1 MKPASPQAAW
11 LLVPLLLLFFVTARA
26 DIFDSPKSEVVSA
39 SETPV
44 EYQRGAEQ
52 TFLTFPEWFLVYS
65 PAEYAEYVKTH
76 TPTRFPFLGH
86 IRQFWESY
94 SAVYEA
100 TRRDYPFNIGY
111 HVMIMVIGTSTTTEY
126 GIRTVYEGLV
136 GRLSELTMS
145 GPLTEE
151 DRYGAEVAQDYVDF
165 IRVRPWYEYNFA
177 AKLTGLWRN
186 TSFTGRDI
194 LRKWER
200 KYALST
206 EYLAKAIYGWMI
218 KIATGTAYD
227 PAAETTIVVLDRIPD
242 NINFQLPLLKRMQ
255 QLSSNHVLAELPR
268 YHEFMHY
275 AVTLARHDVTF
286 HEITGNHGPVLV
298 SALCNTAACP
308 LPPDSKIVFEQDIL
322 TQPGSKRVVLT
333 TPVAT
338 LAPTLKI
345 LMANGITLEHI
356 YDF

>member
-1 MKPASPQAAW
+1 MKPVSLQAVR
-11 LLVPLLLLFFVTARA
+11 LLAPLLLLFSVAA
-26 DIFDSPKSEVVSA
+26 HSGIFDSPKPEAAST

-65 PAEYAEYVKTH
+65 PAEYADYVKTH

-86 IRQFWESY
+86 IRQFWQGY
-94 SAVYEA
+94 SAVYKA
-100 TRRDYPFNIGY
+100 TRKDYPFNLGY
-111 HVMIMVIGTSTTTEY
+111 HVMIMVIGTSTTVEY
-126 GIRTVYEGLV
+126 GIRAMYEGLI

-151 DRYGAEVAQDYVDF
+151 DRYGAEIAHEYVDF
-165 IRVRPWYEYNFA
+165 IRVRPWYEYNFT
-177 AKLTGLWRN
+177 AKLTGLWHN
-186 TSFTGRDI
+186 TSFTGRDM

-206 EYLAKAIYGWMI
+206 EYLVKAIYGCII
-218 KIATGTAYD
+218 KVATGTAYD

-242 NINFQLPLLKRMQ
+242 NINPQLPLLKRLQ
-255 QLSSNHVLAELPR
+255 QLPSNHVLVELPR

-275 AVTLARHDVTF
+275 AAVLARHDVVF
-286 HEITGNHGPVLV
+286 HEIAGNRGPVLI
-298 SALCNTAACP
+298 SALCNAAACP
-308 LPPDSKIVFEQDIL
+308 LPPESQVLFEQDIL
-322 TQPGSKRVVLT
+322 TLPGSKRVVLT
-333 TPVAT
+333 TPVAALT
-338 LAPTLKI
+338 PTLKM
-345 LMANGITLEHI
+345 LSANGLTLEHI